1 MRARR
6 DVMRGAAALVALGMA
21 GWAADPA
28 LAAQVVVTTTDMPM
42 MVGNRATRLS
52 VTKVARGKPKGVVLF
67 STGWGA
73 SPEGYAQLQ
82 AVLAMEGFAVLAPL
96 HVDSPAYP
104 DQTTKFDQRQVFMER
119 IADMRA
125 ASAYAARTWPGL
137 PMIAA
142 GHSFGSLISLC
153 EGGALANLAPF
164 RNPAVKAV
172 LAFSSPGKIAGVI
185 GAESYKGL
193 DLPVM
198 MVTGTADTVDQFVAD
213 PADHLFPIETSPA
226 RGKYALVLGG
236 ADHSVAH
243 GRGPALNRALPALR
257 LFVEAYGLGD
267 AGAARR
273 LAAWHAADGDR
284 FIVREG

>member
-1 MRARR
+1 MIARR
-6 DVMRGAAALVALGMA
+6 DVVTAGAALVALGMT
-21 GWAADPA
+21 GGLADLA
-28 LAAQVVVTTTDMPM
+28 LAAQTMVVTTDLPLQ
-42 MVGNRATRLS
+42 VGSRATRLF
-52 VTKVARGKPKGVVLF
+52 VTRVERSKPRGVVLF

-73 SPEGYAQLQ
+73 APDGYTRLQ

-104 DQTTKFDQRQVFMER
+104 DQTTKFDRKQVFMER

-137 PMIAA
+137 PVIAA

-164 RNPAVKAV
+164 RDPAVKAV
-172 LAFSSPGKIAGVI
+172 LAFSSPGKIAGLI
-185 GAESYKGL
+185 GPDSYKTL
-193 DLPVM
+193 TLPMM
-198 MVTGTADTVDQFVAD
+198 MVTGTADAVDEFVTD

-226 RGKYALVLGG
+226 GGKYALVLAG

-243 GRGPALNRALPALR
+243 ARGPALDRAIPAVR

-273 LAAWHAADGDR
+273 LAAWRAAAGDR
-284 FIVREG
+284 FIVRGS

>member
-1 MRARR
+1 MMRR
-6 DVMRGAAALVALGMA
+6 DVVKAGAALVALGVA
-21 GWAADPA
+21 GGLADLA
-28 LAAQVVVTTTDMPM
+28 LAAQTSVVTTDMPFQ
-42 MVGNRATRLS
+42 VGTRATRLF
-52 VTKVARGKPKGVVLF
+52 VTRVERGKPKGVALF

-73 SPEGYAQLQ
+73 APDGYARLQ
-82 AVLAMEGFAVLAPL
+82 AVLAMEGFVVLAPV

-104 DQTTKFDQRQVFMER
+104 DKTATFDRRQVFMER

-125 ASAYAARTWPGL
+125 ASAHAARAFPGL
-137 PMIAA
+137 PVIAE

-172 LAFSSPGKIAGVI
+172 LAFSSAGKIPGLI
-185 GAESYKGL
+185 GPESYKAL

-198 MVTGTADTVDQFVAD
+198 LVTGTTDTVDLFVAD
-213 PADHLFPIETSPA
+213 PSDHLYPIETSPA
-226 RGKYALVLGG
+226 GAKYALVLGG
-236 ADHSVAH
+236 GDHSVAH
-243 GRGPALNRALPALR
+243 GKVAAFDRAIPAVR
-257 LFVEAYGLGD
+257 LVVEAYGLGD

-284 FIVREG
+284 FIVRER